1 MKLLGKT
8 SHFERIQAFMRDRL
22 AESELTEHEM
32 MLINRWNE
40 AFTLI
45 RNYNSTA
52 DAVALLMKRFPGLSR
67 ASAYRDCSNAISLF
81 GDIAK
86 STKEG
91 IRHLSTEIVRDSISM
106 ARDANDYTE
115 MRLGAKDMAS
125 INGVNLT
132 DPDMFNFDEM
142 EPHTYDVKLDPMSQ
156 QALLMMI
163 KGGKVDLGTLVSN
176 MGDHA
181 EDAEIID
188 ESSKA
193 LENGDS

>member
-22 AESELTEHEM
+22 AESELTEHERL
-32 MLINRWNE
+32 LINRWNE

-67 ASAYRDCSNAISLF
+67 AQAYRDCSNSVSLY

-86 STKEG
+86 STKDG
-91 IRHLSTEIVRDSISM
+91 IRHLSTEIMKDAISM
-106 ARDANDYTE
+106 ARDANDYAE

-132 DPDMFNFDEM
+132 DSEMFKFDEL
-142 EPHTYDVKLDPMSQ
+142 EPNTYEVTLDPMSMT
-156 QALLMMI
+156 ALQVLI
-163 KGGKVDLGTLVSN
+163 KGGHIDLGTMVSN
-176 MGDHA
+176 MGDRA
-181 EDAEIID
+181 EDAQIVED
-188 ESSKA
+188 ETKE
-193 LENGDS
+193 LGNGDN

>member
-22 AESELTEHEM
+22 AESELTDHEKL
-32 MLINRWNE
+32 LINRWNE

-67 ASAYRDCSNAISLF
+67 AQAYRDCSNGVSLF

-86 STKEG
+86 STKDG
-91 IRHLSTEIVRDSISM
+91 IRHLSTEIMKDSISM
-106 ARDANDYTE
+106 ARDANDYSE
-115 MRLGAKDMAS
+115 MRQGAKDMAM

-132 DPDMFNFDEM
+132 DSDMFNFDEM
-142 EPHTYDVKLDPMSQ
+142 EPNTYEVTLDPMSMK
-156 QALLMMI
+156 ALQVLI
-163 KGGKVDLGTLVSN
+163 KGGVIDLGTWVNN
-176 MGDHA
+176 MVDRA
-181 EDAEIID
+181 EDAQIIED
-188 ESSKA
+188 DVKE
-193 LENGDS
+193 LGNGDS